1 MSKTTIPTGGITDGT
16 IATGDIADDAV
27 TAAKSTAHI
36 TVADHY
42 IVTAAFAGDADPVS
56 SNISRASAADSVFG
70 NIGSAMSVS
79 SGVFTFPSTG
89 IYKVEFIP
97 YFNDTAANNSVRGLI
112 QTTTNNSSYDTR
124 AQNPTNIADIDTYNY
139 GSVYVSVLFDV
150 TNTSTHKVRFNMYS
164 GYGGFD
170 INGDTNTNETYATFT
185 RVGGT

>member
-1 MSKTTIPTGGITDGT
+1 MTVTLFPDGRILHNGVEVASDKMVDQWRVTSNQGISQSTSTTVTNWERVDGT
-16 IATGDIADDAV
+16 G
-27 TAAKSTAHI
+27 
-36 TVADHY
+36 
-42 IVTAAFAGDADPVS
+42 
-56 SNISRASAADSVFG
+56 FG
-70 NIGSAMSVS
+70 TLNGGMTQS
-79 SGVFTFPSTG
+79 SGIFTFPSTG
-89 IYKVEFIP
+89 IYKIEFVP
-97 YFNDTAANNSVRGLI
+97 YFNDTESNNSVRGLI

>member
-1 MSKTTIPTGGITDGT
+1 MTVTFHPDGRILHNGVEVASDKMVDQWRVTSNQGISQSTSQTVINWERVDGT
-16 IATGDIADDAV
+16 G
-27 TAAKSTAHI
+27 
-36 TVADHY
+36 
-42 IVTAAFAGDADPVS
+42 
-56 SNISRASAADSVFG
+56 FG
-70 NIGSAMSVS
+70 TLNGGMTQS
-79 SGVFTFPSTG
+79 SGIFTFPSTG

>member
-1 MSKTTIPTGGITDGT
+1 MAVTLFPDGRILHNGVEVASDKMVDQWRVTSNQGISQSTSTTVTNWERVDGT
-16 IATGDIADDAV
+16 G
-27 TAAKSTAHI
+27 
-36 TVADHY
+36 
-42 IVTAAFAGDADPVS
+42 
-56 SNISRASAADSVFG
+56 FG
-70 NIGSAMSVS
+70 TLNGGMTQS
-79 SGVFTFPSTG
+79 SGIFTFPSTG
-89 IYKVEFIP
+89 IYKIEFVP
-97 YFNDTAANNSVRGLI
+97 YFNDTESNNSVRGLI

-139 GSVYVSVLFDV
+139 GSVYVAALFDV

>member
-1 MSKTTIPTGGITDGT
+1 MTVTFHPDGRILHNGVEVASDKMVDQWRVTSNQGISQSTSQTVINWERVDGT
-16 IATGDIADDAV
+16 G
-27 TAAKSTAHI
+27 
-36 TVADHY
+36 
-42 IVTAAFAGDADPVS
+42 
-56 SNISRASAADSVFG
+56 FG
-70 NIGSAMSVS
+70 TLNGGMTQS
-79 SGVFTFPSTG
+79 SGIFTFPSTG

-139 GSVYVSVLFDV
+139 GSVYVSALFDV

-170 INGDTNTNETYATFT
+170 YNGDTTTNETYATFT
-185 RVGGT
+185 SVGGT